1 MKKTV
6 LMAGLL
12 SLIGSASLAQVEL
25 KNDQL
30 SALNP
35 FVGIY
40 RLVDQNIQ
48 TAPNSNPPG
57 ICDEEIV
64 VSAKQ
69 GSQENGCDSCGK
81 MMDIFGLPEGSG
93 RIVVQLSN
101 INEGV
106 QSHWIRNVM
115 TGVVEGRQTSE
126 SQVLGDVL
134 SHRSATYDNFGNV
147 LYSKVFRGQ
156 IDLDVLKF
164 EVANFRQINGFEE
177 STVNCTY
184 KRK

>member
-1 MKKTV
+1 MV
-6 LMAGLL
+6 GLL
-12 SLIGSASLAQVEL
+12 SLVGGVSPAQVEL
-25 KNDQL
+25 NNGQL
-30 SALNP
+30 SVLNP

-48 TAPNSNPPG
+48 TVPNGNPPEV
-57 ICDEEIV
+57 CDAEIV

-69 GSQENGCDSCGK
+69 GSQENGCGSCGM

-93 RIVVQLSN
+93 RVVVQLSN
-101 INEGV
+101 INEGL

-126 SQVLGDVL
+126 DKVIGNVL
-134 SHRSATYDNFGNV
+134 SHRSATSDITGNV
-147 LYSKVFRGQ
+147 LFSKVFRGQ
-156 IDLDVLKF
+156 MDSDVLKF
-164 EVANFRQINGFEE
+164 EVTNSRQINGFEE